1 MAHFCDLR
9 EVCQLIYPYIDSM
22 YIERHL
28 LVSLAEVVVVVVLVL
43 PVLGLLFPV
52 WVFYLSKLY
61 KSFQRVHE
69 LYETAQRDR

>member
-9 EVCQLIYPYIDSM
+9 EVCQLIYPYIDNM

-28 LVSLAEVVVVVVLVL
+28 LVSLAEVVVLVL